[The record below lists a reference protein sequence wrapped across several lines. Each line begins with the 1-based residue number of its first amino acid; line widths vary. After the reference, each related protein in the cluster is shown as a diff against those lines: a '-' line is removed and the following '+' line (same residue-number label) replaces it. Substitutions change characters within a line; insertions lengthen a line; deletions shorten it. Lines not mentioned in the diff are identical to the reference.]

1 MSLTPQQ
8 HTWAKRFRWI
18 SLVEGISTLVLFFIA
33 MPLKYMFEYPL
44 AVTYVGT
51 VHGAL
56 FLIYIATVFPTAKK
70 LNWTFRRSFFALV
83 ASILPFGPF
92 IFDRNLKKSQHVDL

>member
-18 SLVEGISTLVLFFIA
+18 SLIEGISTLVLFGIA
-33 MPLKYMFEYPL
+33 MPLKYMFDYPL
-44 AVTYVGT
+44 AVTYVGSA
-51 VHGAL
+51 HGAL
-56 FLIYIATVFPTAKK
+56 FILYIGMVFPTAKY
-70 LNWTFRRSFFALV
+70 LNWTFTRTFFAIV

-92 IFDRNLKKSQHVDL
+92 IFDRNLKKSQHVEL

>member
-8 HTWAKRFRWI
+8 QTWAKRFRWI
-18 SLVEGISTLVLFFIA
+18 SLIEGISTLVLFFIA
-33 MPLKYMFEYPL
+33 MPLKYVFDYPL

-51 VHGAL
+51 AHGAL
-56 FLIYIATVFPTAKK
+56 FLIYIATVFPTAHQLK
-70 LNWTFRRSFFALV
+70 WTFSRTFLALV